1 MRSRRRQRLV
11 GTDLGKKVSK
21 KKETGEAAALGSS
34 ARPQHKFTERRA
46 AVAAPA
52 LPAAFYGKSMKTL
65 RDVNSAFD
73 TRPELHVTR

>member
-1 MRSRRRQRLV
+1 M
-11 GTDLGKKVSK
+11 SK

-34 ARPQHKFTERRA
+34 GRPQHKFTERRA
-46 AVAAPA
+46 AVAVAAPA
-52 LPAAFYGKSMKTL
+52 PAAAAFYGKSMKTL

>member
-1 MRSRRRQRLV
+1 MRRQEEAEEAS

-46 AVAAPA
+46 AAPA
-52 LPAAFYGKSMKTL
+52 PAAAAFYGKSMKTL